1 MPESDDI
8 FADGARSCCGVAWGQ
23 LNRRGLRLDVENIC
37 IYIEEAMCMPPCF
50 REVSHYFKHV

>member
-8 FADGARSCCGVAWGQ
+8 FADGARSGCGVAWGQ

-37 IYIEEAMCMPPCF
+37 IYIY
-50 REVSHYFKHV
+50 RGGHVHASLFP